1 MELFS
6 IKVGRVIRKR
16 REALHMTQ
24 DKLAEKIGKTTGS
37 IGQIE
42 RGETMPKITTLRD
55 IIRELRLDANIL
67 FHDGTEQ
74 NEQLLELQT
83 IMQQLKV
90 KEQQLLLD
98 FARLL
103 AQYSGE
109 DSL

>member
-83 IMQQLKV
+83 IMQQLNV
-90 KEQQLLLD
+90 KEQQLLLN

>member
-1 MELFS
+1 
-6 IKVGRVIRKR
+6 
-16 REALHMTQ
+16 MTQ

-83 IMQQLKV
+83 IMQQLNV
-90 KEQQLLLD
+90 KEQQLLLN